1 MSPVTSQTTI
11 MATNIDLDRVCDV
24 VKRIGELDVIEPDQ
38 DFYSAGIDSMRGMDI
53 MLELESEFDLTIPD
67 DKFVKARTPRAL
79 HDLVAQLRDS

>member
-1 MSPVTSQTTI
+1 MSPVTSYTTL

-24 VKRIGELDVIEPDQ
+24 VKRIGELDAIEPDQ
-38 DFYSAGIDSMRGMDI
+38 DFYQAGIDSMRGMDI

-79 HDLVAQLRDS
+79 SDLVSQLKGA